1 MHTYIFRRLLL
12 IIPTL
17 LVVTLIVF
25 FLFRLI
31 PGNIVDLMLAEQQEG
46 ASLELSRA
54 ELEHRLGLD
63 VPIYVQY
70 ARWIGIAPYPDTG
83 LQGVF
88 QGDLGRSLWT
98 DRPVRDEIISRFPV
112 SLELGLMA
120 IVISLLIALPIGIY
134 SAIRQDS
141 WGDLVARTF
150 AILLIAVPMF
160 WVGTIVIVLPSIWW
174 HWSPPTQFVPLFQN
188 PIENLKMLIIPAF
201 ILGMGLSG
209 IVMRMTRTMMLEV
222 LRLDYIRTAWAKG
235 LSERVIIFR
244 HALKNALIP
253 VVTIIGLQLPFVF
266 AGAVVLEQIFSLP
279 GIGRFLISA
288 LSNRDYTVVSGL
300 NLFVATLV
308 LLVNLGVDITY
319 AYLDPRVHYK

>member
-1 MHTYIFRRLLL
+1 
-12 IIPTL
+12 
-17 LVVTLIVF
+17 
-25 FLFRLI
+25 
-31 PGNIVDLMLAEQQEG
+31 
-46 ASLELSRA
+46 
-54 ELEHRLGLD
+54 
-63 VPIYVQY
+63 
-70 ARWIGIAPYPDTG
+70 
-83 LQGVF
+83 
-88 QGDLGRSLWT
+88 
-98 DRPVRDEIISRFPV
+98 
-112 SLELGLMA
+112 
-120 IVISLLIALPIGIY
+120 
-134 SAIRQDS
+134 
-141 WGDLVARTF
+141 
-150 AILLIAVPMF
+150 
-160 WVGTIVIVLPSIWW
+160 
-174 HWSPPTQFVPLFQN
+174 
-188 PIENLKMLIIPAF
+188 
-201 ILGMGLSG
+201 
-209 IVMRMTRTMMLEV
+209 MLEV